1 MYSTNNITYWD
12 IETSKDVIDVL
23 KNISYETE
31 NLPLIKQINRIIE
44 VFKNNSDYFKIFPRL
59 IEYSGEDNWVEM
71 KFFFENIPSNF
82 LFKQIDV
89 TIYDDDISIAEQKV
103 YSIRPKNENEEKDKE
118 NEDYF
123 YKLMDNLKEFL
134 INPESM

>member
-1 MYSTNNITYWD
+1 
-12 IETSKDVIDVL
+12 
-23 KNISYETE
+23 
-31 NLPLIKQINRIIE
+31 
-44 VFKNNSDYFKIFPRL
+44 
-59 IEYSGEDNWVEM
+59 M

-103 YSIRPKNENEEKDKE
+103 YSISPKNENGEKDKE

-123 YKLMDNLKEFL
+123 YKLMDNFKEFL
-134 INPESM
+134 INPANV